1 MTSAQLSAIQ
11 SPGCTTTLCTA
22 HNSVWVH
29 VWSAQSNAYDVF
41 GSGVHLW
48 SWPLLLLV
56 ECDRGAEEEESLPAA
71 PWIWWRGG
79 RGRRRWEWE
88 GCPSERTPCS
98 PLLPAPHIGAPTR
111 QHYSGMGGDL
121 HPGQHKVGIIIL
133 SLILNINLNL
143 ITNASSQTHPH
154 PQPNH
159 KFIWELVWL
168 KCLEFKTFTLK
179 ATICKPF

>member
-1 MTSAQLSAIQ
+1 MTSAQPSAIQ

-88 GCPSERTPCS
+88 GCPSERRPCS

-159 KFIWELVWL
+159 KLIWEFVWL
-168 KCLEFKTFTLK
+168 KFLEFKTFTLK